1 MMKITN
7 ANWDRVN
14 LYLTVDK
21 TSINEA
27 YLLDERNN
35 KFILPL
41 KENEI
46 TINISNLSKGEMIED
61 GKYYLFVDGEAVTLE
76 TTLLKN
82 VDSLSK
88 VFKYRA
94 EYYALIVELGI
105 TEDYNFFISASYMM
119 KNK

>member
-46 TINISNLSKGEMIED
+46 TINMNNLILKAFITLHLIED
-61 GKYYLFVDGEAVTLE
+61 ACVYFQNMNQNEQINDDTNIFTKQGE
-76 TTLLKN
+76 
-82 VDSLSK
+82 
-88 VFKYRA
+88 
-94 EYYALIVELGI
+94 
-105 TEDYNFFISASYMM
+105 
-119 KNK
+119 